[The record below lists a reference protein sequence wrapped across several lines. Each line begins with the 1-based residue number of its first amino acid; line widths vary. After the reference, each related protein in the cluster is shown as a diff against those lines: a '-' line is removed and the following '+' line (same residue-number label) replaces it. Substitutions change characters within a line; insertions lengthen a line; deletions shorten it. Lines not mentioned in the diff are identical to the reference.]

1 MKLTEKTFQV
11 MEALDDKEVLSQRH
25 LARRSGV
32 SLSQVNY
39 VLKSLLEK
47 GLVKIKNFRKSQNK
61 IGYVYLLTPKGI
73 EAKSRVAVDFVVSK
87 LEELDRLRQK
97 VVEKLTI
104 IEQDDH
110 SQIVFVGP
118 EIVKDF
124 VDSIIKENALELY
137 LVGFCSHWEELKEYK
152 PDSFDIALLF
162 DGDAKNMSAITE
174 ITGIHQ
180 EKLLSLW

>member
-1 MKLTEKTFQV
+1 

-39 VLKSLLEK
+39 VLKSLLDK

-61 IGYVYLLTPKGI
+61 IGYMYLLTPKGI
-73 EAKSRVAVDFVVSK
+73 EAKSRIAVNFVVSK

-97 VVEKLTI
+97 VVEKLNI
-104 IEQDDH
+104 IEQENH

-124 VDSIIKENALELY
+124 VISIIKENSLELD
-137 LVGFCSHWEELKEYK
+137 LVGFCSHWEELKEFQ
-152 PDSFDIALLF
+152 PDSFDVALLF
-162 DGDAKNMSAITE
+162 DGNAKNMSFITE
-174 ITGIHQ
+174 ATGIQQ

>member
-1 MKLTEKTFQV
+1 
-11 MEALDDKEVLSQRH
+11 MEALDDREVLSQRH
-25 LARRSGV
+25 LAMRSGV

-73 EAKSRVAVDFVVSK
+73 EAKSRVAADFVVSK
-87 LEELDRLRQK
+87 LEELDRLREK
-97 VVEKLTI
+97 VVERLTI
-104 IEQDDH
+104 IEQGGH
-110 SQIVFVGP
+110 AQIIFVGP

-124 VDSIIKENALELY
+124 VDSIIKENSLELD
-137 LVGFCSHWEELKEYK
+137 LVGFCSHWEKLDEYK

-162 DGDAKNMSAITE
+162 NGNAKNMSAITDT
-174 ITGIHQ
+174 TGVHQ
-180 EKLLSLW
+180 EKLLYLW

>member
-1 MKLTEKTFQV
+1 

-39 VLKSLLEK
+39 VLKSLLDK
-47 GLVKIKNFRKSQNK
+47 GLVKIKNFRKSQHK

-87 LEELDRLRQK
+87 LEELDRLRK
-97 VVEKLTI
+97 KIVEKLTI
-104 IEQDDH
+104 IEQENH
-110 SQIVFVGP
+110 SQIIFVGP

-124 VDSIIKENALELY
+124 VDSIIKENSLELD
-137 LVGFCSHWEELKEYK
+137 LVGVCSHWEELKEYK
-152 PDSFDIALLF
+152 PDSYDIALLF
-162 DGDAKNMSAITE
+162 DGNAKKMSTITE

-180 EKLLSLW
+180 EKLLALW